1 MNELLDKQLVEKY
14 PKIFRDR
21 YSNMKVTA
29 MCWGFEH
36 GDGWYNILDALC
48 SNIQHHT
55 DWLRKKRA
63 SALKL
68 NRKIKKAIELN
79 SIEPIINHHKGDW
92 WVERCEKILA
102 EKKYEEVPNKVNQ
115 VVASQVKEKF
125 GSLRFYWGISS
136 EDKDWEALDEN
147 ISRTIYEIMGDIA
160 HSAESR
166 SSRICEDCG
175 KFGTTTVLN
184 YWYRTL
190 CPACSVEQGY
200 TEEKEDI

>member
-92 WVERCEKILA
+92 ELDKKPIEKLVGLS
-102 EKKYEEVPNKVNQ
+102 ENNKNADKDADDELSKTYPTQLMSLQRVSMKLRSFQRVSMQLRN
-115 VVASQVKEKF
+115 F
-125 GSLRFYWGISS
+125 RIPLLPLMSLRRDSMKLRAS
-136 EDKDWEALDEN
+136 KQV
-147 ISRTIYEIMGDIA
+147 RC
-160 HSAESR
+160 R
-166 SSRICEDCG
+166 
-175 KFGTTTVLN
+175 
-184 YWYRTL
+184 
-190 CPACSVEQGY
+190 
-200 TEEKEDI
+200 

>member
-1 MNELLDKQLVEKY
+1 MNELLDKELVEKY

-55 DWLRKKRA
+55 DWIRKKRA

-79 SIEPIINHHKGDW
+79 SIEPIINHYNGDW

-102 EKKYEEVPNKVNQ
+102 EKRYEEVPDKIHQ

-125 GSLRFYWGISS
+125 GTLSFYYGGG
-136 EDKDWEALDEN
+136 DEN
-147 ISRTIYEIMGDIA
+147 VHGMVRM
-160 HSAESR
+160 AESMSAR
-166 SSRICEDCG
+166 MCETCG
-175 KFGTTTVLN
+175 NPGKVRGRGWLT
-184 YWYRTL
+184 TL
-190 CPACSVEQGY
+190 CDEHAEGR
-200 TEEKEDI
+200 EEISDE